1 MAQNETTLYF
11 LTYNNYYNRIV
22 KYEDTLAAYTDYQVK
37 GYPPIVC
44 NFDPADGIQTSHV
57 LKLSNYI
64 PDTPEVDYVVAA
76 AADAD
81 GNEKIISRWFIMDAD
96 RKSATQWVLSLQRDL
111 VVDFYETVV
120 NTPVYI
126 ERAICSTG
134 NNFIFNS
141 DNLTVNQIKK
151 QETILKDKTGCPWI
165 VGYMASDLTEDKRI
179 DASSENI
186 AKPVVSDYTYDEWQ
200 NFQQKGILKIDS
212 VSFQII
218 GKNNVG
224 GGVFGEV
231 PALRA
236 AEDNPVLKTDSAGAL
251 FDVKRKI
258 FLYLPSGHKGS
269 YTIPAGMTMIGYY
282 AFAGC
287 RDLTRV
293 NVPDGMG
300 FIDDWVFHGCNRL
313 TLISVPAE
321 MKYFGDYVI
330 PFGCK
335 VHRP

>member
-1 MAQNETTLYF
+1 MRKWMIFAAAILIFQQ
-11 LTYNNYYNRIV
+11 LT
-22 KYEDTLAAYTDYQVK
+22 
-37 GYPPIVC
+37 
-44 NFDPADGIQTSHV
+44 
-57 LKLSNYI
+57 
-64 PDTPEVDYVVAA
+64 
-76 AADAD
+76 AADAALILSRDKTAVVKCSAAAERVIIPD
-81 GNEKIISRWFIMDAD
+81 GVKYIG
-96 RKSATQWVLSLQRDL
+96 KSAFMQCSSLKSVKLGKRLKSVGDWA
-111 VVDFYETVV
+111 FYG
-120 NTPVYI
+120 
-126 ERAICSTG
+126 CK
-134 NNFIFNS
+134 
-141 DNLTVNQIKK
+141 NLTEI
-151 QETILKDKTGCPWI
+151 TLP
-165 VGYMASDLTEDKRI
+165 ASLE
-179 DASSENI
+179 
-186 AKPVVSDYTYDEWQ
+186 
-200 NFQQKGILKIDS
+200 
-212 VSFQII
+212 
-218 GKNNVG
+218 NVG

-251 FDVKRKI
+251 LDVKRKI

-330 PFGCK
+330 PLGCK